1 MESTTLTGPE
11 RMVRRFLT
19 TDVGIWFGRYVLPYL
34 DGPILR
40 LNCGKYSM
48 SPGQPIL
55 LMIATG
61 AKTGKRRATPLLYQR
76 DGQRVIIIASNGGRD
91 KHPSWYYNLR
101 KNPRVTLYIEGRVH
115 DYQAREVQGEER
127 ATCWQRAREYF
138 VGFDLYEQRTSRAI
152 PVMVLDSIPSTR
164 M

>member
-40 LNCGKYSM
+40 LSCGKYSM
-48 SPGQPIL
+48 SPGQP
-55 LMIATG
+55 IATG

-115 DYQAREVQGEER
+115 DVSSSRGSGRGTRYLL
-127 ATCWQRAREYF
+127 ATGTRVFRWLR
-138 VGFDLYEQRTSRAI
+138 
-152 PVMVLDSIPSTR
+152 PV
-164 M
+164 

>member
-40 LNCGKYSM
+40 LSCGKYSM
-48 SPGQPIL
+48 SPGQP
-55 LMIATG
+55 IATG

-115 DYQAREVQGEER
+115 DVSS
-127 ATCWQRAREYF
+127 
-138 VGFDLYEQRTSRAI
+138 SRGSGRGTRYLLAAGTRVFRWLR
-152 PVMVLDSIPSTR
+152 PV
-164 M
+164 